1 MRSFVCLFFF
11 TCLLSFSQIVSYE
24 LVRSWT
30 ISDVE
35 NVYSL
40 NSLPSSVGQINFEV
54 DGYKILYFTPNHNGD
69 LVLCSGAMYL
79 PKGTICPAPVLSWQH
94 GTSAND
100 NWAPSNIYSDNNVIG
115 VVAASHGYI
124 VTMSDFIGLGEG
136 VGFHNYVHAETEASS
151 TIDLIL
157 LGKEFA
163 YDKGVMPSDQLFLIG
178 YSQGG
183 HATMAAVREIEEDYN
198 NQLQVTASVPMAG
211 PYSMSGA
218 MRDLMESG
226 QPYPNP
232 GYLPYVLFSYQN
244 IYNLFDDITEVL
256 LPPYNEYLF
265 GMYSGS
271 FSMSSI
277 NVTLPDNPVEIFQNS
292 YYEDFLNDPNHPFNV
307 ALIDNDVYDFT
318 PQSPM
323 KLLHCSGDDN
333 IPYENSV
340 IAYNAFVESGATDVY
355 LEDGGDYDHVTCAQ
369 LAIIGSK
376 LWIDSMSEICVPE
389 SVGIIDFND
398 SKQKKLQGMFDLLG
412 REIKN
417 NDLSKQVL
425 IYFYDDGSFEK
436 RYPLLENQIQY

>member
-1 MRSFVCLFFF
+1 
-11 TCLLSFSQIVSYE
+11 
-24 LVRSWT
+24 
-30 ISDVE
+30 
-35 NVYSL
+35 
-40 NSLPSSVGQINFEV
+40 
-54 DGYKILYFTPNHNGD
+54 
-69 LVLCSGAMYL
+69 
-79 PKGTICPAPVLSWQH
+79 
-94 GTSAND
+94 
-100 NWAPSNIYSDNNVIG
+100 
-115 VVAASHGYI
+115 
-124 VTMSDFIGLGEG
+124 
-136 VGFHNYVHAETEASS
+136 
-151 TIDLIL
+151 
-157 LGKEFA
+157 
-163 YDKGVMPSDQLFLIG
+163 
-178 YSQGG
+178 
-183 HATMAAVREIEEDYN
+183 
-198 NQLQVTASVPMAG
+198 
-211 PYSMSGA
+211 
-218 MRDLMESG
+218 
-226 QPYPNP
+226 
-232 GYLPYVLFSYQN
+232 
-244 IYNLFDDITEVL
+244 
-256 LPPYNEYLF
+256 
-265 GMYSGS
+265 
-271 FSMSSI
+271 MSSI

>member
-1 MRSFVCLFFF
+1 MRLFIFLFIF
-11 TCLLSFSQIVSYE
+11 TYSLSFSQIVSYE
-24 LVRSWT
+24 LVKSWT

-35 NVYSL
+35 NMYSS
-40 NSLPSSVGQINFEV
+40 NSFPSSVGQINFEV

-100 NWAPSNIYSDNNVIG
+100 NWAPSNIYSDNNIIG

-183 HATMAAVREIEEDYN
+183 HATMAAVREIEESYS

-256 LPPYNEYLF
+256 LPPYSEYLF

-271 FSMSSI
+271 FSMYSI
-277 NVTLPDNPVEIFQNS
+277 NATLPDNPVEIFQDS
-292 YYEDFLNDPNHPFNV
+292 YYEDFLNDPNHPFNL

-323 KLLHCSGDDN
+323 KLLHCNGDDN

-340 IAYNAFVESGATDVY
+340 IAYNYFVESGATDVY
-355 LEDGGDYDHVTCAQ
+355 LEDGGNYDHVACAQ

-389 SVGIIDFND
+389 IVEIIDFND
-398 SKQKKLQGMFDLLG
+398 SKQKKLQGVFDLLG

-417 NDLSKQVL
+417 NESSKQVL
-425 IYFYDDGSFEK
+425 IYFYDDGSYEK
-436 RYPLLENQIQY
+436 RYPLFENQIQP